1 MRFRAL
7 LSLLLLLL
15 LLLTLASCSNVNTKP
30 TLSPAQQAANAA
42 FRQAE
47 QLASE
52 FAAAGMRERT
62 ALARQI
68 QDTLSTL
75 GNEDL
80 ARKSAALPPG
90 HPLYAFAGRELLKR
104 GLPLPRPFENLRGDV
119 AAAFPPA
126 DRDGYR
132 PPSRIGVLLPMSG
145 PLASAGNSVRDG
157 FLAGYYGESRRR
169 PQVLFHD
176 TATGVDKAVAEAT
189 QAGAQLLVGPLGR
202 EEVQGLLADGD
213 TRLPLLLLN
222 RPLHLVPD
230 NSMSFALAPEDDG
243 YAAAERMLARGW
255 RRVVVFGQ
263 RDDSSQR
270 ARASFR
276 ELMQSRG
283 GEILAEVDIPEN
295 QGDLST
301 AINNAKFHSGQAQA
315 IFFALKA
322 PPARI
327 LAAQLKTSEFSALPR
342 LATSLILSGGGN
354 ARLDAELD
362 GIQFP
367 ELPWLLEM
375 GSGLPEA
382 DSLGK
387 QLGTARGASQRL
399 FAFGFDAWKLVGYFD
414 KLNNNPGATINGV
427 TGELGIDSQGIVQR
441 KATWAVF
448 SGGHPR
454 RAPESAAAG
463 DGTHGN

>member
-7 LSLLLLLL
+7 LSLL

-30 TLSPAQQAANAA
+30 TVSPAQQAAEAS

-47 QLASE
+47 QLSLA
-52 FAAAGMRERT
+52 FAGADTRERVGI
-62 ALARQI
+62 ARQI
-68 QDTLSTL
+68 QEVLATL
-75 GNEDL
+75 GNDDL
-80 ARKSAALPPG
+80 ARRSAALPFG
-90 HPLYAFAGRELLKR
+90 HPLYAFAGRELLRR
-104 GLPLPRPFENLRGDV
+104 GLPLPRPLENLRGDI

-132 PPSRIGVLLPMSG
+132 PPARIGVLLPMSG

-157 FLAGYYGESRRR
+157 FLAGYYGEGRRR
-169 PQVLFHD
+169 PQVRFHD
-176 TATGVDKAVAEAT
+176 TAAGLDKAVAEAAR
-189 QAGAQLLVGPLGR
+189 AGAQLLVGPLGR
-202 EEVQGLLADGD
+202 EEVQNLLADGNA
-213 TRLPLLLLN
+213 RLPMLLLN
-222 RPLHLVPD
+222 RPQNLLPD
-230 NSMSFALAPEDDG
+230 NNMSFALAPEDEG
-243 YAAAERMLARGW
+243 YAAAERLLVRGL
-255 RRVVVFGQ
+255 RNVVVFGQ

-283 GEILAEVDIPEN
+283 GKILSEIDVPEN

-301 AINNAKFHSGQAQA
+301 AINNAKAHSGQAQA

-327 LAAQLKTSEFSALPR
+327 LAAQLKTSEFAALPR
-342 LATSLILSGGGN
+342 LATSLILSGGAN

-367 ELPWLLEM
+367 ELPWLLEI

-387 QLGTARGASQRL
+387 QLNTARGTSQRL

-427 TGELGIDSQGIVQR
+427 TGELGMDSQGIVQR
-441 KATWAVF
+441 KPAWAVF

-454 RAPESAAAG
+454 RAPDITAAS
-463 DGTHGN
+463 DGARGN